1 MAGLLAL
8 GSLLLLLMPGVN
20 RVTRWSRWFVLL
32 LAFILGG
39 AFIGCGGGGGGG
51 GGGGTPNPGTPSGT
65 TTVTVTA
72 TSGSIS
78 QTAKVQMTVQ

>member
-1 MAGLLAL
+1 MTGLLAL

-20 RVTRWSRWFVLL
+20 RVARWSRWFVLL

-72 TSGSIS
+72 TAGSIN
-78 QTAKVQMTVQ
+78 QTASLKVTVQ